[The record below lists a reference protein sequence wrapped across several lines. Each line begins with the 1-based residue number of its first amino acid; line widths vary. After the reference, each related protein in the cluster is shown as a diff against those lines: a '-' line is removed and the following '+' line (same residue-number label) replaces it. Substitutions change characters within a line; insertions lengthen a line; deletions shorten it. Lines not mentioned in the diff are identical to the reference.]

1 MSYRFSKGRPGENE
15 IIEPDDLNQN
25 FKEFV
30 DEINGSLTRE
40 NLQLDDDETLKIS
53 QFKNKTFCE
62 VFQSSKYAT
71 KPWESGGAAFEPSK
85 NTTGYISVDKHGEE
99 MPNIEFLAERDGWII
114 YDFNASHL
122 WQGTGLLSADE
133 ALRMLLVKRHW
144 PVAHY
149 ARLAMHKSELPVGGW
164 VGITCKNDEEMGI
177 PQDGNIDIYGLEDI
191 IDGDEHVLGDAVY
204 DLDFGTKSTGL
215 RHRDFPQG
223 KYLIQSTDRY
233 GIRYRVTL
241 NGSEISETGWLFNG
255 KDRNGV
261 YLCGVIPVRAGR
273 NVIKTEV
280 SAANVENIWGVSQ
293 GIRSEVAN
301 GDGEPDGKKGR
312 YFPKSFVSSENSLS
326 TLPRR
331 RTITISKGDADLQHG
346 MKKLKQNPYEI
357 NLGISCRVGAA
368 NLVLQYRKG

>member
-1 MSYRFSKGRPGENE
+1 MSYRFPKVRPGENE

-40 NLQLDDDETLKIS
+40 NLQLKDDETLKKS

-71 KPWESGGAAFEPSK
+71 KTWDSGGAAFEPSK

-114 YDFNASHL
+114 FDFNASHV

-164 VGITCKNDEEMGI
+164 VGINCKDDEEMGI
-177 PQDGNIDIYGLEDI
+177 THSSKIDIFVPPI
-191 IDGDEHVLGDAVY
+191 V
-204 DLDFGTKSTGL
+204 DFELATLSTGL
-215 RHRDFPQG
+215 RSRDFPQG
-223 KYLIQSTDRY
+223 KYLVQSTDRY

-293 GIRSEVAN
+293 GIRSEAE
-301 GDGEPDGKKGR
+301 DGGKKGKF
-312 YFPKSFVSSENSLS
+312 FPKSFVSSENSLS
-326 TLPRR
+326 TLPQRK
-331 RTITISKGDADLQHG
+331 TVTISKGDEDLEHG
-346 MKKLKQNPYEI
+346 LKRLKQSHYEI

-368 NLVLQYRKG
+368 NLVVQYRKG